1 MDISKEIKKL
11 LIDADITLTE
21 LARIIAETKDK
32 HYSVQ
37 NLSQKLKNNTIN
49 AREIEII
56 LDALDYR
63 ICFLPKGK

>member
-63 ICFLPKGK
+63 ICFLPKSK